1 MARIWRGWVQR
12 VTCSYQY
19 LPRAE
24 AAERL
29 RQGLGSYGS
38 ARRPRHTLLDQL
50 EQVYRAVRAI
60 IGVVKLEMA
69 PMMLAPGRCARAA
82 GLKLRQPRTGRF
94 SPQMKIPSRVPS
106 LPSLQFVRLGSGP
119 EVVPA

>member
-38 ARRPRHTLLDQL
+38 ARRPRHTLLDQM

-82 GLKLRQPRTGRF
+82 GLKLRQLAILATRPVGKWSGGGTCMSVRTKVNET
-94 SPQMKIPSRVPS
+94 Q
-106 LPSLQFVRLGSGP
+106 
-119 EVVPA
+119 